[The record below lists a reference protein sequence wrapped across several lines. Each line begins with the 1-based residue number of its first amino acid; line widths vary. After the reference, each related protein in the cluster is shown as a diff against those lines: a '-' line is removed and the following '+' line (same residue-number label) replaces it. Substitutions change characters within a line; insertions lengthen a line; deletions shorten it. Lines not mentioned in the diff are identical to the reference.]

1 MQPSN
6 NDRGFTL
13 IEVLIAMV
21 ILTVALVSMAEL
33 MAITLRMQQLGR
45 NQTLAM
51 RLAQDKVDELMSRN
65 FAFAELAVGGSLTAD
80 VANHFDVP
88 GTGVAVNTTAGN
100 RQYRRRWFV
109 ETIASD
115 HGAPAD
121 SLRRVTVRV
130 IPLRNDR
137 RISNPVDLVTIIRC
151 WPCI

>member
-1 MQPSN
+1 LKPSN
-6 NDRGFTL
+6 SNDRGFTL

-21 ILTVALVSMAEL
+21 ILTIALVSMAEL

-65 FAFAELAVGGSLTAD
+65 FTFAELAVGGSLTAD

-88 GTGVAVNTTAGN
+88 AAGTAANLN
-100 RQYRRRWFV
+100 YRRRWFV

-115 HGAPAD
+115 NGAPAD

-130 IPLRNDR
+130 IPVRNDR
-137 RISNPVDLVTIIRC
+137 RISNPVDIVTIVRC